1 MVQQDRLSVKINL
14 ASHPL
19 RNRRLFFLVFWML
32 VIAGSLVFIGGG
44 WTYFRYKGESKK
56 IESSIA
62 KIEKA
67 EKEYQREEEHLS
79 SDINKMKEK
88 YKTKIELINR
98 LIYKKSFSWVDFL
111 SDVEYALPD
120 SACIVSLTP
129 AQKGDTQMDV
139 RVQVASFGVSELLE
153 LVKRLDSMGFKEIKV
168 MSESKDD
175 RGFLISEVSF
185 IYEKNI

>member
-1 MVQQDRLSVKINL
+1 MAQQNRLNVKINL

-19 RNRRLFFLVFWML
+19 RNRRLYFLIFWML
-32 VIAGSLVFIGGG
+32 VIAVSLVFIGGG

-67 EKEYQREEEHLS
+67 KNEAQREEEYLS
-79 SDINKMKEK
+79 SGITRMKEK
-88 YKTKIELINR
+88 HEKKIELLNS

-111 SDVEYALPD
+111 SDLEHALPD

-139 RVQVASFGVSELLE
+139 RLQVASFGVSELLE
-153 LVKRLDSMGFKEIKV
+153 LVKRLDSMRFKEIKV